1 MADHRPDE
9 NSDGAGQHRA
19 SNAEWIRTRLLRP
32 RYAVA
37 VETPPERDQT
47 TRSLQLGLAVQRN
60 QMQRS
65 LTHAL
70 LGVGLGFPLLVADDP
85 GTAGWIIGVLLSA
98 HVAIQVF
105 DFHQALGYYNHG
117 VDQLNLALKSEQ
129 PEDRASSRAPL
140 WFRALF
146 EKPHA
151 IDWPESGESPSL
163 ASRSHSN
170 GKASS

>member
-9 NSDGAGQHRA
+9 NADGAGQHRA
-19 SNAEWIRTRLLRP
+19 TNAEWIRTSLRRP
-32 RYAVA
+32 PYAVA
-37 VETPPERDQT
+37 VKTPPERDQT

-98 HVAIQVF
+98 HAAIQVF
-105 DFHQALGYYNHG
+105 DFHRALGYYNHG
-117 VDQLNLALKSEQ
+117 VDRLNLALQGKQ
-129 PEDRASSRAPL
+129 PKDRASSEAPL

-151 IDWPESGESPSL
+151 IHWPESGESLSL
-163 ASRSHSN
+163 SSRSHSN
-170 GKASS
+170 GTASS